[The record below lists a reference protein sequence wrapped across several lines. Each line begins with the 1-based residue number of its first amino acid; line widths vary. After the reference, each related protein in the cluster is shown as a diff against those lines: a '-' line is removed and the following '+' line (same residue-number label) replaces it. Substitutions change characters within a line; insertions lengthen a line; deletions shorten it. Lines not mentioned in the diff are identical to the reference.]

1 MKTIEVSFSYDK
13 GMAYNLERTGEIVFK
28 EKTILVH
35 NISTISEYIGKYAH
49 SGKVC
54 TIIRMADG
62 SDVLDDR
69 PYSEFI
75 KLINT

>member
-13 GMAYNLERTGEIVFK
+13 GRAKDLRETGEIVFK
-28 EKTILVH
+28 KVTILVH

-75 KLINT
+75 KLL

>member
-1 MKTIEVSFSYDK
+1 MNTIEVSFSYDK
-13 GMAYNLERTGEIVFK
+13 GLAKDLRKTGEIVFK
-28 EKTILVH
+28 RRTILVH
-35 NISTISEYIGKYAH
+35 NISTITEYVGKYAH

-75 KLINT
+75 KLL